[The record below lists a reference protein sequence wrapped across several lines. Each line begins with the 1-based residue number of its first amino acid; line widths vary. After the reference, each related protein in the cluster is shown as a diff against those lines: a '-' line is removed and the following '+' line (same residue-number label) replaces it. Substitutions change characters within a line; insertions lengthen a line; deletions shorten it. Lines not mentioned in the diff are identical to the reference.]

1 MKFSTRLPIA
11 VHILLCLDVL
21 GDRRKFTSNVL
32 AGSVGVNPVVVRN
45 ILGQLK
51 AAGLV
56 AVEPGV
62 GGARL
67 TKDPAEITLLDILN
81 AVEDD
86 VSVFR
91 MHEHRGA
98 RCCGAGH
105 ARPSCLH
112 HLGRSGQRH
121 EGAHRAA
128 EAGLE
133 TQIRSPSRSSM
144 ASAAV
149 LAARTASIRA
159 CSPDGLPLPYP
170 TILASKWPETRAAI
184 SCGVSSQPL
193 RAHVMNIP

>member
-67 TKDPAEITLLDILN
+67 TKDPAEIALLDILN

-86 VSVFR
+86 ASVFR
-91 MHEHRGA
+91 MHEHPSPECPIGRNVHAVLGA
-98 RCCGAGH
+98 ELDA
-105 ARPSCLH
+105 AEQAM
-112 HLGRSGQRH
+112 LGR
-121 EGAHRAA
+121 
-128 EAGLE
+128 
-133 TQIRSPSRSSM
+133 
-144 ASAAV
+144 
-149 LAARTASIRA
+149 
-159 CSPDGLPLPYP
+159 
-170 TILASKWPETRAAI
+170 LASTTLADLANATRERIAQQEQA
-184 SCGVSSQPL
+184 
-193 RAHVMNIP
+193 

>member
-21 GDRRKFTSNVL
+21 GDKNKFTSNVL

-45 ILGQLK
+45 VLGKLK

-62 GGARL
+62 GGASL

-91 MHEHRGA
+91 MHEHPSPECPIGRNV
-98 RCCGAGH
+98 H
-105 ARPSCLH
+105 AV
-112 HLGRSGQRH
+112 LGT
-121 EGAHRAA
+121 ELDAA
-128 EAGLE
+128 EQAMLD
-133 TQIRSPSRSSM
+133 R
-144 ASAAV
+144 
-149 LAARTASIRA
+149 LASITLTDLADKTR
-159 CSPDGLPLPYP
+159 GLIAQQQ
-170 TILASKWPETRAAI
+170 TSER
-184 SCGVSSQPL
+184 
-193 RAHVMNIP
+193 

>member
-32 AGSVGVNPVVVRN
+32 AGSIGVNPVVVRN
-45 ILGQLK
+45 VLGRLK

-67 TKDPAEITLLDILN
+67 TKDPAEMTLLDILN

-91 MHEHRGA
+91 MHEHPSAECPVGRNV
-98 RCCGAGH
+98 H
-105 ARPSCLH
+105 AV
-112 HLGRSGQRH
+112 LGT
-121 EGAHRAA
+121 ELDAA
-128 EAGLE
+128 EQALLC
-133 TQIRSPSRSSM
+133 R
-144 ASAAV
+144 
-149 LAARTASIRA
+149 
-159 CSPDGLPLPYP
+159 
-170 TILASKWPETRAAI
+170 LASTTLANLADATRERIARQEQA
-184 SCGVSSQPL
+184 
-193 RAHVMNIP
+193 